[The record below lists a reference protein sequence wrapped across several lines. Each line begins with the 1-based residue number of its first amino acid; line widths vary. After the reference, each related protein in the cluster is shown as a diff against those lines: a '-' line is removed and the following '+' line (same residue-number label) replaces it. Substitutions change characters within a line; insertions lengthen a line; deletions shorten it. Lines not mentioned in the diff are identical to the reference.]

1 MEGSGRWSRWG
12 RCGRART
19 RCRSKNQ
26 NTPTSG
32 KGGDEE
38 GDDEEGDYE
47 EVNDDEVYDDVE
59 QTGKYYLSA
68 HPKPI
73 GHSLLFEVEV
83 LVVGVEGGYFIDPH
97 CWG

>member
-1 MEGSGRWSRWG
+1 MSGPG
-12 RCGRART
+12 QT

-26 NTPTSG
+26 NTPTGG
-32 KGGDEE
+32 K
-38 GDDEEGDYE
+38 GDDEEGDDE

-68 HPKPI
+68 HPQPI

-83 LVVGVEGGYFIDPH
+83 LVVGVEGGCFIDPH
-97 CWG
+97 SWG